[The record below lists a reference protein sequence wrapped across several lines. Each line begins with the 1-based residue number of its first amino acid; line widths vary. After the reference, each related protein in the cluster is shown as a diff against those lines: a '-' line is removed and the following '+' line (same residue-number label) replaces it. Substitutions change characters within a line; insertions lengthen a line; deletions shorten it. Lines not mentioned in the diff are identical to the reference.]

1 MSYDI
6 DIFTEDFLFIQNLI
20 DNKLLIAQSLGIDK
34 HNIEASPS
42 AITFILSN
50 DGAGLKLDFIYG
62 EAITNKPY
70 SYIDVLNQKKLK
82 VQTPQEVISRK
93 IKYRDILTVRDFV
106 DFAYVQENHNMM
118 KELQGQSI
126 DNVDIYRYIDIVEQF
141 INMPAELLNI
151 ELKLL
156 DTAFNVTYESLL
168 KNIKSII
175 IPEEIVEIIYDDD
188 FEVVSIDSF
197 NNTYIKLAQEYD
209 MNYNTLTIEF
219 KVLEERL
226 SKQVTYNTILNISP
240 ELFKTLLHN

>member
-1 MSYDI
+1 
-6 DIFTEDFLFIQNLI
+6 
-20 DNKLLIAQSLGIDK
+20 
-34 HNIEASPS
+34 
-42 AITFILSN
+42 
-50 DGAGLKLDFIYG
+50 
-62 EAITNKPY
+62 
-70 SYIDVLNQKKLK
+70 
-82 VQTPQEVISRK
+82 
-93 IKYRDILTVRDFV
+93 
-106 DFAYVQENHNMM
+106 
-118 KELQGQSI
+118 
-126 DNVDIYRYIDIVEQF
+126 
-141 INMPAELLNI
+141 MPAELLNI

-226 SKQVTYNTILNISP
+226 SKEVTYNTILNISP